1 MQKTKSYKAFFD
13 SRTVKQAWEQLLQT
27 AGEKQ
32 TSVPGTLVVE
42 NAGATWDFDNVEEFF
57 AAYRRDIDYADFDHH
72 LQKGLTGG
80 KFYQFVLRFNPNRSS
95 TIVSIRAQSRPEIE
109 AIFNTFE
116 NALPDSLLSTSDPP
130 VEKPVIFIGHGRSGV
145 WRDLKDH

>member
-80 KFYQFVLRFNPNRSS
+80 KFYQFVLRVGRKLRQSS
-95 TIVSIRAQSRPEIE
+95 TLSRMLSQIHYYLQ
-109 AIFNTFE
+109 AT
-116 NALPDSLLSTSDPP
+116 LLL
-130 VEKPVIFIGHGRSGV
+130 RN
-145 WRDLKDH
+145 R